1 MIDYKQDKAKV
12 DLTLVHLDMAPTL
25 EACAALL
32 QDSLKRR
39 GYPRNG
45 YKDLL
50 GSEDR
55 LMAACYRH
63 MAAMA
68 NDRLAPDTDSG
79 MPHLVHAITN
89 LMMLHEYLLKHPE
102 PTQEAPKGAQD
113 SYSDIEWKVL
123 KALDDH
129 ANSGW
134 AASIEVEIPGGTLCV
149 GENRAH
155 GCTSW
160 RVSHKPSGK
169 YKDYCPDRPL
179 PARKAAV
186 LSFLR
191 EVLDK

>member
-68 NDRLAPDTDSG
+68 QDRLALDPDSG

-89 LMMLHEYLLKHPE
+89 LMMLHEYLLKHHE
-102 PTQEAPKGAQD
+102 PTQEAPEEAQD
-113 SYSDIEWKVL
+113 GYSDIEWEVL
-123 KALDDH
+123 KALDEH
-129 ANSGW
+129 AGDGW
-134 AASIEVEIPGGTLCV
+134 AASVEIRIPRGILCV

-155 GCTSW
+155 GCTTW
-160 RVSHKPSGK
+160 RISHRPSGK
-169 YKDYCPDRPL
+169 YKDYCPDRSL
-179 PARKAAV
+179 TARKTAV
-186 LSFLR
+186 INFLR

>member
-68 NDRLAPDTDSG
+68 TNRWALDPDSG

-89 LMMLHEYLLKHPE
+89 LMMLHEYLLRHGKAPE
-102 PTQEAPKGAQD
+102 TQQA
-113 SYSDIEWKVL
+113 
-123 KALDDH
+123 
-129 ANSGW
+129 
-134 AASIEVEIPGGTLCV
+134 
-149 GENRAH
+149 
-155 GCTSW
+155 
-160 RVSHKPSGK
+160 
-169 YKDYCPDRPL
+169 
-179 PARKAAV
+179 
-186 LSFLR
+186 
-191 EVLDK
+191 